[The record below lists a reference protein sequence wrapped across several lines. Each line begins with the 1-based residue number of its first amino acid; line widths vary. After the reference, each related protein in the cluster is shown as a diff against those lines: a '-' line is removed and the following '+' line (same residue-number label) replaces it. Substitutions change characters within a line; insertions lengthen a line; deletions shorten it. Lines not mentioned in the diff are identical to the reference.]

1 MQGVGPEVQI
11 LEGRFLPIDHQLRV
25 SCRDGGGGHFP
36 DADIALLWDVDADPV
51 AGLQAFQ
58 RIAVPLSLTGTDK
71 TVLPGILPVPPL
83 VFAKGHVVV
92 QTIPGGLGCARLSLA
107 LSTLLS
113 GVRVN
118 QPCPGQVLGVALL
131 ERPEK
136 HSVDRDT
143 EFGQVRHDAFGDGV
157 QRGGDDDHALSDVD
171 GVRVLVG
178 RSEGVRVPC
187 PQFCTLMGS
196 PVDVLNLFGAEGLHP
211 RGVIQ
216 RLGYDFAG
224 RHVALQFQNY
234 QITLPVHGEDVDSF
248 AMVGLHLGGEGHQV
262 GVNDPEVG
270 LQRIF
275 EGNLLIQSR
284 QLYRFGLG
292 TELPDGHFDGHT
304 TGYTSPQNS

>member
-1 MQGVGPEVQI
+1 M
-11 LEGRFLPIDHQLRV
+11 PIDHQLRV
-25 SCRDGGGGHFP
+25 SCWDGGGGHFP
-36 DADIALLWDVDADPV
+36 DADVPLLRDVDADPV
-51 AGLQAFQ
+51 AGFQAFQ

-92 QTIPGGLGCARLSLA
+92 QTIPGGLGCARFGLA
-107 LSTLLS
+107 FSPLLS

-118 QPCPGQVLGVALL
+118 QPRPGQVLGVALL

-136 HSVDRDT
+136 HSIDWNT
-143 EFGQVRHDAFGDGV
+143 ELGQVRHDALGDGV
-157 QRGGDDDHALSDVD
+157 QGGGDDDHALPDVD
-171 GVRVLVG
+171 GVRILVR
-178 RSEGVRVPC
+178 RSESIGVPC
-187 PQFCTLMGS
+187 PQFRTLMGS
-196 PVDVLNLFGAEGLHP
+196 PVYVLNLFGAEGLHP
-211 RGVIQ
+211 RGVVQ
-216 RLGYDFAG
+216 GLRDHFAG
-224 RHVALQFQNY
+224 RHVALQFQDH
-234 QITLPVHGEDVDSF
+234 QVALPVHGENVDPF
-248 AMVGLHLGGEGHQV
+248 AVVGLHLGGEGHQV
-262 GVNDPEVG
+262 GIDDPEVG